1 VPARTVVRSAP
12 TPQPAAASS
21 SHTSD
26 GSFEASVTGYV
37 NGPGSRGI
45 TASGH
50 PTHWGTVAADPR
62 HLPMG
67 THLKIEG
74 FGDTVFVVEDTGS
87 AVVGNAIDVWFPDLG
102 SAARLGR
109 QQRRVTVL
117 PP

>member
-1 VPARTVVRSAP
+1 M
-12 TPQPAAASS
+12 
-21 SHTSD
+21 
-26 GSFEASVTGYV
+26 TGYV
-37 NGPGSRGI
+37 NGPGSRGGI

-50 PTHWGTVAADPR
+50 PTHWGSVAADPR

-87 AVVGNAIDVWFPDLG
+87 AVIGNVIDVWFPDLA